1 MDKKGYV
8 GGVENNPL
16 RMYRIA
22 IIILAVLLT
31 AALLLYG
38 YDYVLDRGYELGRG
52 ELILDMNL
60 YSYIP
65 VIIQQGN
72 QTLIKNTALAELCG
86 G

>member
-22 IIILAVLLT
+22 IIILAVLL
-31 AALLLYG
+31 AGLLLFQ
-38 YDYVLDRGYELGRG
+38 GYEHVFNIVYLAGR
-52 ELILDMNL
+52 EDLIIDMNKF
-60 YSYIP
+60 SYFP
-65 VIIQQGN
+65 VIIKQGN
-72 QTLIKNTALAELCG
+72 QTIIKNTALQEICG